1 MIIKLIIL
9 ILLTLV
15 AAAFIM
21 YLTEPTSTFH
31 AKVKLYMTVK
41 IYEFRKMIDP
51 DYEPKI
57 ITESSP
63 SPSAQDASG
72 TELPKAVNVECDEK
86 FGADFD
92 YLDMANSGSYGGE
105 SPEVAYTNG
114 FQSACKAAAQYG
126 KSWTDAQASSAT
138 TGISS
143 TLSVEERV
151 YVELIQGKCTN
162 AEFTR
167 VLTDYAETE
176 HIEEYIN
183 GAKDGCK
190 SMTGKEY

>member
-21 YLTEPTSTFH
+21 YLTEPTSEFH

-63 SPSAQDASG
+63 SAQDASG

-92 YLDMANSGSYGGE
+92 YLTLDQTGPCCE

-114 FQSACKAAAQYG
+114 FQSACKAAAQYR
-126 KSWTDAQASSAT
+126 KSWTDAQA
-138 TGISS
+138 ISPS
-143 TLSVEERV
+143 TLSAEEKV
-151 YVELIQGKCTN
+151 YVELIQGKCTT

-167 VLTDYAETE
+167 HLTDYAETE
-176 HIEEYIN
+176 NIEEFIK

>member
-31 AKVKLYMTVK
+31 AKVKLYMAVK

-57 ITESSP
+57 ITEP

-92 YLDMANSGSYGGE
+92 YLALDQTGPCCE

-114 FQSACKAAAQYG
+114 FQSACKAAAQYR

-143 TLSVEERV
+143 SLSAEEKV
-151 YVELIQGKCTN
+151 YVELIQGKCTT

>member
-21 YLTEPTSTFH
+21 YLTEPTNEFH
-31 AKVKLYMTVK
+31 AKVKWYMTVK
-41 IYEFRKMIDP
+41 IYEFMKMIDP

-57 ITESSP
+57 I
-63 SPSAQDASG
+63 

-114 FQSACKAAAQYG
+114 FQSACKAAAQYR
-126 KSWTDAQASSAT
+126 KSWTDAQASSP
-138 TGISS
+138 S
-143 TLSVEERV
+143 TLSAEEKV
-151 YVELIQGKCTN
+151 YVDLVQGKCTT

-176 HIEEYIN
+176 NIEEYIK

>member
-1 MIIKLIIL
+1 M
-9 ILLTLV
+9 
-15 AAAFIM
+15 
-21 YLTEPTSTFH
+21 
-31 AKVKLYMTVK
+31 
-41 IYEFRKMIDP
+41 KMIDP

-57 ITESSP
+57 ITE
-63 SPSAQDASG
+63 PSAPAQNASG
-72 TELPKAVNVECDEK
+72 TELPTAVNVECDEK

-114 FQSACKAAAQYG
+114 FQSACKAAAQYR
-126 KSWTDAQASSAT
+126 KSWTSAQA
-138 TGISS
+138 ISPS
-143 TLSVEERV
+143 TLSAEEKV
-151 YVELIQGKCTN
+151 YVDLVQGKCTT

-176 HIEEYIN
+176 NIEEYIK

>member
-21 YLTEPTSTFH
+21 YLTEPTNEFH
-31 AKVKLYMTVK
+31 AKVKLYMAVK
-41 IYEFRKMIDP
+41 IYEFQKMIDP

-57 ITESSP
+57 I
-63 SPSAQDASG
+63 

-114 FQSACKAAAQYG
+114 FQSACKAAAQYR
-126 KSWTDAQASSAT
+126 KSWTSAQA
-138 TGISS
+138 ISPS
-143 TLSVEERV
+143 TLSAEEKV
-151 YVELIQGKCTN
+151 YVDLVQGKCTT

-176 HIEEYIN
+176 NIEEYIK

>member
-31 AKVKLYMTVK
+31 AKVKLYMAVK

-57 ITESSP
+57 ITEP
-63 SPSAQDASG
+63 SPSAQDAPG

-92 YLDMANSGSYGGE
+92 YLALDQTVFPSQSGE

-114 FQSACKAAAQYG
+114 FQSACKAAAQYR
-126 KSWTDAQASSAT
+126 KSWTSAQA
-138 TGISS
+138 ISPS
-143 TLSVEERV
+143 TLSAEEKV
-151 YVELIQGKCTN
+151 YVELIQGKCTT

-176 HIEEYIN
+176 NIEEFIK

>member
-31 AKVKLYMTVK
+31 AKVKLYMAVK

-57 ITESSP
+57 ITEP
-63 SPSAQDASG
+63 SPSAQDAPG

-92 YLDMANSGSYGGE
+92 YLALDQTVFPSQSGE

-114 FQSACKAAAQYG
+114 FQSACKAAAQYR

-143 TLSVEERV
+143 TLSVEEKV
-151 YVELIQGKCTN
+151 YVDLVQGKCSD

-167 VLTDYAETE
+167 VMTDYVETE
-176 HIEEYIN
+176 NIEEFIK
-183 GAKDGCK
+183 GAVDGCK
-190 SMTGKEY
+190 SMIPK

>member
-21 YLTEPTSTFH
+21 YLTEPTNEFH
-31 AKVKLYMTVK
+31 AKVKWYMTVK
-41 IYEFRKMIDP
+41 IYEFQKMIDP

-57 ITESSP
+57 IME
-63 SPSAQDASG
+63 PSAPAQNASG
-72 TELPKAVNVECDEK
+72 TELPTAVNVECDEK

-114 FQSACKAAAQYG
+114 FQSACKAAAQYR
-126 KSWTDAQASSAT
+126 KSWTSAQA
-138 TGISS
+138 ISPS
-143 TLSVEERV
+143 TLSAEEKV
-151 YVELIQGKCTN
+151 YVDLVQGKCTT

-176 HIEEYIN
+176 NIEEYIK

>member
-57 ITESSP
+57 ITEP
-63 SPSAQDASG
+63 SPSAQDAPGNTDS

-114 FQSACKAAAQYG
+114 FQSACKAAAQYR
-126 KSWTDAQASSAT
+126 KSWTDAQAVSP
-138 TGISS
+138 S
-143 TLSVEERV
+143 TLSVEEKV
-151 YVELIQGKCTN
+151 YVDLLQGKCSD

-167 VLTDYAETE
+167 VMTDYVETE
-176 HIEEYIN
+176 NIEEFIK
-183 GAKDGCK
+183 GAVDGCK
-190 SMTGKEY
+190 SMIPK